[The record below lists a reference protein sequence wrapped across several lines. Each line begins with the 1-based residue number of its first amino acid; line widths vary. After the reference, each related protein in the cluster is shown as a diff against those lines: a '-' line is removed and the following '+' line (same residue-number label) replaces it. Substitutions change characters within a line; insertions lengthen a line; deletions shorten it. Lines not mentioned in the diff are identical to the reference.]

1 MVFVPDF
8 CKFRNFRVLSPSLR
22 VVFEISRNNASFY
35 ACQPWKGY
43 EWNEFLY
50 IYIYRIVSNLP
61 WQLIRVNYVPTPFET
76 AYETN

>member
-1 MVFVPDF
+1 MLANRGKDTSGT
-8 CKFRNFRVLSPSLR
+8 NS
-22 VVFEISRNNASFY
+22 
-35 ACQPWKGY
+35 
-43 EWNEFLY
+43 Y